1 MNEQIT
7 MYCDGCSEPNPGN
20 MGIGVKI
27 LKSNK
32 VIKVISKR
40 VGWGTNNIAEYTSLI
55 TGLEYCINN
64 NIKLAEIKM
73 DSQLVLNQ
81 VQDRWQVNKNK
92 LKELYNKSK
101 TLLKRLKSKIKMSLV
116 TDNLANVPSRMAL
129 EIKTYGTLR
138 FITKTRKS
146 YTCRVCKNKIPAGL
160 SCYTQNEYLTNE
172 TYPEKTR
179 LCLLC
184 KDKIYRT
191 ITEE

>member
-1 MNEQIT
+1 MSKLVI

-27 LKSNK
+27 LRKDK

-40 VGWGTNNIAEYTSLI
+40 GGWGTNNIAEYISLI

-64 NIKLAEIKM
+64 NIKPNEIKM
-73 DSQLVLNQ
+73 DSQLVINQ
-81 VQDRWQVNKNK
+81 VQDIWQVNKDR
-92 LKELYNKSK
+92 LRELYNKSK
-101 TLLKRLKSKIKMSLV
+101 TLLKRLKSKIKMSLI
-116 TDNLANVPSRMAL
+116 TDNLAAMPSRMAL
-129 EIKTYGTLR
+129 ETKTYGSLH

-179 LCLLC
+179 LCLNC
-184 KDKIYRT
+184 KNKIQP
-191 ITEE
+191 